1 MTAIEMRAELLRE
14 INPIFD
20 DMSLMQEVISFVKGL
35 TLKKRKA
42 IAAECASECDTDE
55 EIEDNLRQAFN
66 EFKEYKSGKRKF
78 KTADEFLKELESYE

>member
-42 IAAECASECDTDE
+42 IAAECASVCDTDE
-55 EIEDNLRQAFN
+55 EIENNLRQAFK
-66 EFKEYKSGKRKF
+66 EFKEYKAGNRKF
-78 KTADEFLKELESYE
+78 KTSDEFLKELESYE

>member
-20 DMSLMQEVISFVKGL
+20 DVSLMQEVISFVRGL

-42 IAAECASECDTDE
+42 NVAECTSESDTDE
-55 EIEDNLRQAFN
+55 EIENNLRQAFK